1 MKGGRTWD
9 VLKRAV
15 AAIRKALPGEKN
27 PEALAILAYFAGAY
41 YNVGEL
47 TRLFGREAMIQ
58 SSFWQAA
65 WAEGRVEGLREACVE
80 WIEKRHPALLP
91 RALPAIEACQ
101 DQAMLRDWIRKTA
114 DLDTPAFARL
124 LGID

>member
-9 VLKRAV
+9 VLVRAV

-41 YNVGEL
+41 YNVEEL

-65 WAEGRVEGLREACVE
+65 WAEGRVEGKGRGSSAKPR
-80 WIEKRHPALLP
+80 IESTKSRDPARP
-91 RALPAIEACQ
+91 PKAPPASKLVRTRRPPDGA
-101 DQAMLRDWIRKTA
+101 
-114 DLDTPAFARL
+114 
-124 LGID
+124 